1 MSQEGVCEGPSSE
14 QKDLNEENFLKEL
27 YLFMRNR
34 DTPIERIPH
43 LGFKQIDL
51 FLMYK
56 TVQKL
61 GGYSQVTAHQLWKQV
76 YNELGG
82 NPRSTSAAT
91 CTRRH
96 YEKLILPFEWHLRGK
111 DDKDLPLPRQQKRS
125 RYSSFLNEEE
135 EILRGGK
142 RAVGYGLQ
150 PMSLPQDHRD
160 FLPDTRMR
168 IIPVPMHYRY
178 FHSGHHPLPNYSPI
192 SPTMHSPHSHPHCPI
207 QRMPP
212 HQELSEWPEQRLA
225 LLRSLAKEFTSG
237 WAEPL
242 NLSCKEGRMDTLK
255 QQPSSFTPT
264 SSSNK
269 TPRFLNKAS
278 PLYAAW
284 KLSSEEVELS
294 EKERD
299 GTMQSPPQS
308 PFLAKDPHIVDLT
321 LRNHCSTVTAPA
333 IPLNTGSSPTH
344 RCTLDNSAAKTPE
357 RSCSQQKEDEEAY
370 SPTPFPL
377 DLSGVLPTSP
387 KNSMGRMEIQI
398 PLGVLQDLLKGRF
411 QMASILQSDR
421 DLKDV
426 GDGRIECQS
435 NAETVTLGED
445 PADLSIK
452 ENARERK
459 TTVEV
464 SHRASNLERM
474 RSSTSSSSKDS
485 HDQCHESM
493 STCQESMDSKTH
505 KVESLSEYRGG
516 TKFSKLIMADSSTTG
531 NVSHPQM
538 YSQFKEY
545 EVWKERATR
554 NMQIQDSMLDRR
566 CVQAPSSPVWLYPE
580 SRVREHE
587 IKVHPAPGFTANL
600 PQSMASQFRAAQGV
614 SLGLP
619 ERRSV
624 SDVPTM
630 VMANHSSPSVLSLTP
645 EEYFKLRQLISSS
658 P

>member
-111 DDKDLPLPRQQKRS
+111 DDKDLPLPRQQKR
-125 RYSSFLNEEE
+125 
-135 EILRGGK
+135 
-142 RAVGYGLQ
+142 
-150 PMSLPQDHRD
+150 
-160 FLPDTRMR
+160 

-278 PLYAAW
+278 PL
-284 KLSSEEVELS
+284 
-294 EKERD
+294 D

-321 LRNHCSTVTAPA
+321 LWNHCSTVTAPA